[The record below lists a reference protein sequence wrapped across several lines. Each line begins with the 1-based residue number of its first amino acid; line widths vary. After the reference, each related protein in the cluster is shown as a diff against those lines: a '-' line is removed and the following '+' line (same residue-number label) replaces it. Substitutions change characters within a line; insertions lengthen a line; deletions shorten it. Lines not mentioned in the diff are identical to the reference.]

1 MELRKLLEMGFLY
14 FSRTPG
20 LKGTVRL
27 SNVSLL
33 DFRQDC
39 SYTLSET

>member
-1 MELRKLLEMGFLY
+1 MELRKLLKMGFLY
-14 FSRTPG
+14 FSGTLG
-20 LKGTVRL
+20 LKGTFRL

-39 SYTLSET
+39 IYILSET